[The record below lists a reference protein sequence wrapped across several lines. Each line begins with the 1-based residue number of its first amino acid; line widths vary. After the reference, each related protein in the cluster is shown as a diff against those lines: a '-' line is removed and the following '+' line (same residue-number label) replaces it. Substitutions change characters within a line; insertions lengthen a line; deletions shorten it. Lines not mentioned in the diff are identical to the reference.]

1 MARWMIRL
9 AAGLRPLYNML
20 QDEILASDY
29 VHTDEATVQV
39 LKEKDRK
46 AESKSY
52 MWVRARSYDNPII
65 LFHYAP
71 SRAGEVVKEI
81 LLDFKGAL
89 QVDGYAGYNRFCI
102 SEYVKRSPIQVSFAN
117 AKVNSKVI

>member
-1 MARWMIRL
+1 MIRL

-71 SRAGEVVKEI
+71 SRAG
-81 LLDFKGAL
+81 
-89 QVDGYAGYNRFCI
+89 
-102 SEYVKRSPIQVSFAN
+102 
-117 AKVNSKVI
+117 